1 MKVADL
7 VEEDG
12 AAVGR
17 LELADLE
24 LVGAGEGASL
34 VTEQFALQQVPR
46 HGGAVDLDEG
56 PRPPRGEM
64 VDRVGDEL
72 LAGAGLARDDDGD
85 VDARRLAQDLACFQ
99 YPWTAPELHLTS
111 DSRGNLVR
119 RRRRRRRLGANQG
132 VYDRL
137 EVVEAQR
144 LVEHGIY
151 LEGGGVEAVV
161 VAVGDRD
168 DRAGIPTV
176 KLQTPNEIC
185 RVSSVAAQVDQR
197 EGERALR
204 ERLHGFARGRDGD
217 ALVAADPQKAEE
229 SQLSCRIDFDHE
241 CSSLSHLGLGA
252 GSRGKCRTRSFFGGR
267 AC

>member
-12 AAVGR
+12 AAMGR

-24 LVGAGEGASL
+24 LVGARESASL

-56 PRPPRGEM
+56 ASPPGGEM

-72 LAGAGLARDDDGD
+72 FAGAGLARDDHGD
-85 VDARRLAQDLACFQ
+85 VDARRLAQDLVRFQ
-99 YPWTAPELHLTS
+99 HLGAAAELHLAS
-111 DSRGNLVR
+111 DSRGYLVR

-132 VYDRL
+132 VQDLL

-151 LEGGGVEAVV
+151 LEGDGVEAVV
-161 VAVGDRD
+161 AVGDGD

-176 KLQTPNEIC
+176 KLQTPNQLC
-185 RVSSVAAQVDQR
+185 RVSSVAAQIDQR
-197 EGERALR
+197 EGERAL
-204 ERLHGFARGRDGD
+204 
-217 ALVAADPQKAEE
+217 
-229 SQLSCRIDFDHE
+229 
-241 CSSLSHLGLGA
+241 
-252 GSRGKCRTRSFFGGR
+252 
-267 AC
+267 